1 MIYSANQWIG
11 FYMTGI
17 SFMKELN
24 NSNRVIDNFER

>member
-1 MIYSANQWIG
+1 MIYRVNQYTD